1 MKSGITTI
9 GTVLAMVAALALGPV
24 GSAMATSNG
33 HVVKVHSST
42 SKSHKKKHSTKK
54 HHGSKK
60 KSSKK
65 AAAPAGDKTDTSAP
79 AKN

>member
-24 GSAMATSNG
+24 GSAWATSNG
-33 HVVKVHSST
+33 HIVKAHS

-65 AAAPAGDKTDTSAP
+65 EAAPAGDKTDTSAP